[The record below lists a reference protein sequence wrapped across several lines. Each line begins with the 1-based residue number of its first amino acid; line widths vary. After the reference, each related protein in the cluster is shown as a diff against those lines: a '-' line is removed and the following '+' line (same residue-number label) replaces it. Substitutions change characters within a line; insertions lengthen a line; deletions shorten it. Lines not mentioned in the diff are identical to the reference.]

1 MKDVQNKVKKHL
13 EKYGSIT
20 DLQCLNKYKG
30 RRLSAV
36 IHRLR
41 GTMKIDTVMME
52 QKDSPA
58 KYAKYKLIKP

>member
-1 MKDVQNKVKKHL
+1 MKHVQQKVKKHL
-13 EKYGSIT
+13 ERYGTIT
-20 DLQCLNKYKG
+20 DLQCLNKYNG

-41 GTMKIDTVMME
+41 AEMDIDTIMVS

-58 KYAKYKLIKP
+58 KYAKYKLR